1 MLQLGLGL
9 RKAVN
14 GRYRALFNSIV
25 CRKLQCKRKAKNFP
39 EEPVITQKLE
49 SKMSQTQSEIPDS
62 STGKLLSATQN
73 TSTGS
78 ILYKIAESYRDVF
91 LYKASPMADS
101 NRI

>member
-1 MLQLGLGL
+1 MLQHGLGL
-9 RKAVN
+9 REAVN
-14 GRYRALFNSIV
+14 VCYRALFNSIIR
-25 CRKLQCKRKAKNFP
+25 RKLQWKRKAKNLP

-73 TSTGS
+73 TPTGS
-78 ILYKIAESYRDVF
+78 ILYKMAESYEDVF
-91 LYKASPMADS
+91 LRKASPMADS